1 MSLDSLFPKL
11 LFRSSQNS
19 KEKRHENSLFIHVS
33 VISLALLQP
42 TPAKLS
48 KKAHSFIQQ
57 VTRAPIT
64 LQALKKKSRTQSSP
78 CSQNPA
84 LWYQISAKSL
94 ETSRQVSSQRVLWN
108 WVAFTKSAQ
117 QSIQSKGTGERVLK
131 RWACQGQNVDH
142 RDQGCTYS
150 QLGSLFGIKLK

>member
-94 ETSRQVSSQRVLWN
+94 ETSFGTGLLLPRVLGKAFSQRGQVSVSWN
-108 WVAFTKSAQ
+108 GVHVRDRTWITETRAVHTHNW
-117 QSIQSKGTGERVLK
+117 E
-131 RWACQGQNVDH
+131 AC
-142 RDQGCTYS
+142 
-150 QLGSLFGIKLK
+150 LE